1 MRTLQTYLLIA
12 MALALPPALFSQTQ
26 TITGTVTDSSS
37 AAISGAR
44 VEVRNANTGAAQ
56 SVTTDGQGR

>member
-56 SVTTDGQGR
+56 